1 MHTSVKVSIKI
12 MNTSIIP
19 KSFLV
24 AFRKKKENLSVG
36 DGDGCRLGGK
46 GEGGVRK
53 KMNFYFLCFCIY
65 FTYYKTN
72 MHFFYNLKTSNNT
85 KGDSLEIRAN
95 LQEMAHYYLK

>member
-1 MHTSVKVSIKI
+1 MGMV
-12 MNTSIIP
+12 
-19 KSFLV
+19 
-24 AFRKKKENLSVG
+24 VG
-36 DGDGCRLGGK
+36 CGV

-72 MHFFYNLKTSNNT
+72 MRFSYNLKTSNNT